1 MYSEIKTFQKQYSF
15 ADIFFW
21 YHKCLPGSGACV
33 VATVGCVV
41 SVNIYIFHDKGES
54 GQGQLSYQ
62 YLLEFWW
69 KYRYL
74 PGSGACVVTTVGCVV
89 SVNMHRLHNVRRS

>member
-1 MYSEIKTFQKQYSF
+1 MYSEINAFQKQYCCSKKPSSF

-54 GQGQLSYQ
+54 GQGQLSYK
-62 YLLEFWW
+62 YLLEF
-69 KYRYL
+69 
-74 PGSGACVVTTVGCVV
+74 
-89 SVNMHRLHNVRRS
+89 

>member
-1 MYSEIKTFQKQYSF
+1 M
-15 ADIFFW
+15 
-21 YHKCLPGSGACV
+21 

-62 YLLEFWW
+62 YLLEF
-69 KYRYL
+69 
-74 PGSGACVVTTVGCVV
+74 
-89 SVNMHRLHNVRRS
+89 